1 MKLSKKLLYS
11 AVVLATVA
19 GPTVGPVAQFATS
32 GIVVRAE
39 ETRKVFKKIPN
50 KTTVNIYKLQGADFS
65 KVNKD
70 GVLNENGEAKTLEE
84 LNALLQTNVQYLDG
98 VTFKYY
104 KVRDSNT
111 SDDKLKEFD
120 TVTKAEGEEGR
131 KLLDVDSAKET
142 KATSNGLTTV
152 VLDSDKDAKYLFV
165 ESKTPEDK
173 VVTGAIA
180 VPFVLTLPASNS
192 NGEGYYDTINVYPKN
207 TTGDKPKVDKDV
219 TKLGNDDDSYE
230 VGKEITWFLK
240 STIPENLK
248 TLTTFKLTDTLSDG
262 LTFTTQD
269 ASAIGN
275 VKFGDLQLD
284 ADDYSV
290 TIQGNQLSVELTT
303 KGKEKIA
310 QVISKVQL
318 IKEADTLYKA
328 TENNNQGAFL
338 SIEVKAKINAN
349 AVMGKRLSNELKL
362 EFGHEP
368 NKETVTVP
376 TFEVPEVHT
385 GGKRFK
391 KVETGEQE
399 GLSGA
404 QFELYKSHS
413 DNTYSEPVVWTKE
426 LIAVNKDAI
435 DAGKFA
441 STDPKVGEIIVL
453 KSGTD
458 GSFEI
463 KGLPYGI
470 QKEKERPDN
479 EAGQGETKGSTK
491 YYLKETVAPKGYVI
505 SQEAVEFTVD
515 VHSYYT
521 NPKEINLGT
530 HPGNANPQKV
540 NNNKRP
546 SIPNTGGI
554 GTAIFVAIGAAV
566 MAFAAKGMKRRTEE
580 N

>member
-11 AVVLATVA
+11 VAVLTMVAGSTIGPVTQLAT
-19 GPTVGPVAQFATS
+19 
-32 GIVVRAE
+32 IRAE
-39 ETRKVFKKIPN
+39 EIRKVFKEIP
-50 KTTVNIYKLQGADFS
+50 KQTTVNIYKLQGADFS

-84 LNALLQTNVQYLDG
+84 LNVLLHTNVQYLDG

-104 KVRDSNT
+104 KVRDSKT
-111 SDDKLKEFD
+111 SDEKLKEFD
-120 TVTKAEGEEGR
+120 TVAKAEGEEGR
-131 KLLDVDSAKET
+131 KLLEVDSAQET

-165 ESKTPEDK
+165 ELKTPDTK
-173 VVTGAIA
+173 IVTGAIA
-180 VPFVLTLPASNS
+180 VPFVLALPAANS
-192 NGEGYYDTINVYPKN
+192 NGEGYYDKIDIYPKN

-240 STIPENLK
+240 TTVPENLK
-248 TLTTFKLTDTLSDG
+248 TLTLFKLTDNLSDG
-262 LTFTTQD
+262 LAFTAQD

-275 VKFGDLQLD
+275 VKFGDLKLEGE
-284 ADDYSV
+284 DYSV
-290 TIQGNQLSVELTT
+290 SAQGHQLSVELTT
-303 KGKEKIA
+303 EGKEKIA
-310 QVISKVQL
+310 KAIPNVKL
-318 IKEADTLYKA
+318 IKEADVLYKA

-338 SIEVKAKINAN
+338 SVEVKASINAN
-349 AVMGKRLSNELKL
+349 AVMGKRLNNDLKL
-362 EFGHEP
+362 EFGHES
-368 NKETVTVP
+368 NKETATVP
-376 TFEVPEVHT
+376 TYEVPEVHT

-391 KVETGEQE
+391 KVETGKQE
-399 GLSGA
+399 GLLGA
-404 QFELYKSHS
+404 QFELYKSHR
-413 DNTYSEPVVWTKE
+413 DNTYSEPIVWTKD

-435 DAGKFA
+435 EAGKFA
-441 STDPKVGEIIVL
+441 STNPKIGETIVL

-463 KGLPYGI
+463 KGLPYGTK
-470 QKEKERPDN
+470 KEKERLNN
-479 EAGQGETKGSTK
+479 EAGQGETKGSTT
-491 YYLKETVAPKGYVI
+491 YYLKETIAPKGFVI

-521 NPKEINLGT
+521 NPQEINLGSQSA
-530 HPGNANPQKV
+530 NADPQEIT
-540 NNNKRP
+540 NNKRP

-554 GTAIFVAIGAAV
+554 GTAIFVVLGLIIMFVAAR
-566 MAFAAKGMKRRTEE
+566 GMKHHKEE